1 MIERVLDFGVVPD
14 VSAVPELAVRFL
26 FTARPLPRRPCPVR
40 AILDILP
47 VRCVPV
53 GGYRFLETN
62 L

>member
-40 AILDILP
+40 AILP